1 MAELIMTIGLPASG
15 KTEWAKQQEGFE
27 VVSSDDIRAE
37 LGDVNDQSNNT
48 EVFRILHQRIR
59 DHLSSGQSCV
69 YDATNLNCK
78 KRRAFLNNISDL
90 QCKKTAVVFIT
101 PPEVLRARN
110 ESRERKAPGHVFSK
124 MIRQFQPPIR
134 EEGWDEILQIK
145 YDGDYDDPIVDLCDM
160 DQDNPHH
167 SLTFLEHAE
176 AVEKH
181 VEDRHSDRHDLITAA
196 YNHDVGKYWTK
207 TFTDSKG
214 YPSPVA
220 HYYGHEGYGA
230 YMYLLNP
237 GRDEDLRVAALIAHH
252 MRPYVWDT
260 NKDCEEKDRAWM
272 GSFADD
278 LAIIH
283 EADKECH

>member
-110 ESRERKAPGHVFSK
+110 ESRERKAPGHGFSK

-134 EEGWDEILQIK
+134 EDGWDEILQIK

-196 YNHDVGKYWTK
+196 YNHDVGKY
-207 TFTDSKG
+207 
-214 YPSPVA
+214 
-220 HYYGHEGYGA
+220 
-230 YMYLLNP
+230 
-237 GRDEDLRVAALIAHH
+237 
-252 MRPYVWDT
+252 
-260 NKDCEEKDRAWM
+260 
-272 GSFADD
+272 
-278 LAIIH
+278 
-283 EADKECH
+283 

>member
-15 KTEWAKQQEGFE
+15 KTEWAKQQGGFE
-27 VVSSDDIRAE
+27 VISSDDIRAE
-37 LGDVNDQSNNT
+37 LGDVNDQSKNHK
-48 EVFRILHQRIR
+48 VFEILHQRIR
-59 DHLSSGQSCV
+59 DRLSSDLSCI

-90 QCKKTAVVFIT
+90 QCKKKAVVFIT

-110 ESRERKAPGHVFSK
+110 ESRERKVPGHVFSK
-124 MIRQFQPPIR
+124 MIRQFQPPIL
-134 EEGWDEILQIK
+134 EEGWDEIRAIK
-145 YDGDYDDPIVDLCDM
+145 YDGDYVDPIAGLGDM
-160 DQDNPHH
+160 DQDNSHH
-167 SLTFLEHAE
+167 SLTFLEHADAAE
-176 AVEKH
+176 QYVK
-181 VEDRHSDRHDLITAA
+181 VKCPDRDDLIYAA
-196 YNHDVGKYWTK
+196 YNHDVGKYWAK

-230 YMYLLNP
+230 YMFLLNP

-260 NKDCEEKDRAWM
+260 NEGCEEKDRAWM

-283 EADKECH
+283 EADKEAH